1 MAPAEVP
8 KKIGHPAS
16 SLALLVFPP
25 RNSNTTD
32 KEDGMLIKSILNRVQ
47 LHPGFVYAATRFVE
61 QKKQPVLEI
70 EIRPRKNRRPVC
82 SGCDLPGPGYDTLL
96 VRRFEFVPLWGIA
109 VFFLYAMRRVDCPR
123 CDVKVERVPWAEGK
137 NHLTTTYA
145 WFLARW
151 AKRLSWKECA
161 VAFNTTWDNVFR
173 AVKMAVAWGLAHR
186 NLEGVTAIGID
197 EICWKK
203 TGSKFLTLA
212 YQIDSGCKRLL
223 WIGKDR
229 THKTL
234 EGFFEE
240 FGPEH
245 CSKLRF
251 VCTDMWKPYLEV
263 VAKKAAK
270 ALNILDR
277 FHIMS
282 HMNKAIDK
290 VRATEARTLKTTGKE
305 PVLTGS
311 RWCLLKRPE
320 NRTETQTVKLNELLS
335 INLKT
340 VRAYLLKEGFQQFW
354 TYKSAGWSARFL
366 DDWCK
371 RTMRSRIDP
380 MKKIVRM
387 LRAHMRLILN
397 WFRAK
402 NEVAQ
407 GVVEG
412 LNNKS
417 KVTTKKAYGYKSFE
431 VIKVSLYHT
440 LGKLPEGK
448 VTHRFCG

>member
-1 MAPAEVP
+1 M
-8 KKIGHPAS
+8 
-16 SLALLVFPP
+16 LL
-25 RNSNTTD
+25 
-32 KEDGMLIKSILNRVQ
+32 KSILNRVQ
-47 LHPGFVYAATRFVE
+47 LHPGFVYSAIKFAGT
-61 QKKQPVLEI
+61 KKRPVLEV
-70 EIRPRKNRRPVC
+70 EIRPRKNGRPVC
-82 SGCDLPGPGYDTLL
+82 SSCGLPGPGYDTLP

-109 VFFLYAMRRVDCPR
+109 VFFLYAMRRVNCPR
-123 CDVKVERVPWAEGK
+123 CGVKVERVPWAEGK

-145 WFLARW
+145 WFLAKW
-151 AKRLSWKECA
+151 AKHLSWKECA

-186 NLEGVTAIGID
+186 NLEGVAAIGID

-203 TGSKFLTLA
+203 IGSKFLTLV

-229 THKTL
+229 TKATL
-234 EGFFEE
+234 ESFFEE
-240 FGPEH
+240 FGAER
-245 CSKLRF
+245 CLKLRF

-263 VAKKAAK
+263 VAQKAAK

-290 VRATEARTLKTTGKE
+290 VRAIEVRTLKAKGQE
-305 PVLTGS
+305 PVLNGS

-320 NRTETQTVKLNELLS
+320 NRTEKQTVKLNELLA

-340 VRAYLLKEGFQQFW
+340 VRAYLLKEDFQQFW
-354 TYKSAGWSARFL
+354 CYKSAGWAARFL
-366 DDWCK
+366 DAWCK

-380 MKKIVRM
+380 MKKIARM
-387 LRAHMRLILN
+387 LRAHRGLILN

-402 NEVAQ
+402 EEIAL
-407 GVVEG
+407 GAVEG
-412 LNNKS
+412 LNNKA
-417 KVTTKKAYGYKSFE
+417 KVTTKKAYGFKSFD
-431 VIKVSLYHT
+431 VVKVALYHT
-440 LGKLPEGK
+440 LGKLPEPK
-448 VTHRFCG
+448 ATHRFCW